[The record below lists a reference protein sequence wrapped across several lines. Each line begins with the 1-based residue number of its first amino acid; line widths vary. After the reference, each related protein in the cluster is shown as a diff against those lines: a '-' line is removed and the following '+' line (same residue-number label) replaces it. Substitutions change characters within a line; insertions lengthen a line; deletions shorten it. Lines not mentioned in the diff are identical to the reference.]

1 MNLNICSNRL
11 CSRRSH
17 LWRTYT
23 ALLGGIIILFLSMMV
38 SVMGG
43 MADIPVATLWEA
55 VTLFD
60 TSNSRHLIVVDVRL
74 PRVVSGA
81 LAGAAFAVAGSIMQG
96 VTRNPLADSGI
107 MGINAGAAFALSVC
121 FSFFPGLGSRG
132 LLWGA
137 FMGAALGASLVIG
150 ASSLRGGK
158 TDPGRL
164 VLAGAAVSALLTAL
178 SQGVALYFNVARN
191 VMFWTTGGT
200 ASASWQ
206 QIQSVSP
213 WIAGG
218 IICSF
223 FLARPITM
231 LSLGEDT
238 AKGLGVNTWAVN
250 LLCSVLVFILAGT
263 AVSVVGAVG
272 FVGLMVPHL
281 VRFLV
286 GVDYQCILPV
296 SAVFGALLVVLADLC
311 ARLINPPFET
321 PLGSVIALLGVPFFL
336 YLACKQRRSSS

>member
-1 MNLNICSNRL
+1 MNLNISSKVVCSYKN
-11 CSRRSH
+11 H

-23 ALLGGIIILFLSMMV
+23 ALIGGVILLFFSMAA
-38 SVMGG
+38 SSMGG
-43 MADIPVATLWEA
+43 MADIPVATLWKA
-55 VTLFD
+55 VTQFD
-60 TSNSRHLIVVDVRL
+60 SGNPQHLIILDLRL
-74 PRVVSGA
+74 PRVISGA
-81 LAGAAFAVAGSIMQG
+81 LAGAAFAVAGAIMQG

-107 MGINAGAAFALSVC
+107 MGINAGAAFALSIC
-121 FSFFPGLGSRG
+121 FSFFPGIGNRG

-137 FMGAALGASLVIG
+137 FMGAALGASLVMG
-150 ASSLRGGK
+150 ASSLRGGR
-158 TDPGRL
+158 TEPGRL

-178 SQGVALYFNVARN
+178 SQGFALYFNVARN

-200 ASASWQ
+200 AGSTWQ
-206 QIQSVSP
+206 QIQSVCP

-223 FLARPITM
+223 FLARQISM
-231 LSLGEDT
+231 LSLGEET
-238 AKGLGVNTWAVN
+238 AKGLGVNTIAVN
-250 LLCSVLVFILAGT
+250 LVCSVLVLILAGT

-281 VRFLV
+281 VRFLL

-336 YLACKQRRSSS
+336 

>member
-1 MNLNICSNRL
+1 MDLNISSKRFCSPNN
-11 CSRRSH
+11 H

-23 ALLGGIIILFLSMMV
+23 ALFVGVILLFLSMAA
-38 SVMGG
+38 SAMGG
-43 MADIPVATLWEA
+43 MADIPAATLWEA
-55 VTLFD
+55 VTQYD
-60 TSNSRHLIVVDVRL
+60 SSNSRHLIVVELRL
-74 PRVVSGA
+74 PRVISGA
-81 LAGAAFAVAGSIMQG
+81 LAGAAFAVAGAVMQG

-107 MGINAGAAFALSVC
+107 MGINAGAVFALSVC
-121 FSFFPGLGSRG
+121 FSFFPGLGNRG

-150 ASSLRGGK
+150 ASSLRGGR

-164 VLAGAAVSALLTAL
+164 VLTGAAVSALLTAL

-200 ASASWQ
+200 AGSSWQ
-206 QIQSVSP
+206 QIKYVCP

-223 FLARPITM
+223 FLARTISM
-231 LSLGEDT
+231 LSLGEET
-238 AKGLGVNTWAVN
+238 AKGLGVNTTAVN
-250 LLCSVLVFILAGT
+250 LLCSALVLILAGT

-286 GVDYQCILPV
+286 GVNYQCILPV

-336 YLACKQRRSSS
+336 YLACKQRRSSL